1 MTTTPGLTPELYRDG
16 NRQARL
22 KLIMDAMENEELE
35 HPNEGS
41 SLSRYE
47 GSSLSRCLMVLYSL
61 ANRFVVDP
69 NIQALGS
76 KSLPKAPRR

>member
-1 MTTTPGLTPELYRDG
+1 MTTTHGLTPELYRDG

-22 KLIMDAMENEELE
+22 KLIMDAMENEEP
-35 HPNEGS
+35 PNEGS
-41 SLSRYE
+41 SPSRYE